1 MNAVLEVR
9 EPSACYLAAVEPSL
23 LGQFDLIAQAP
34 NGIARLRELIL
45 TLAVQGK
52 LVPQAPNDE
61 PACALLERIRAEKAR
76 LVTEGKIRKEKP
88 LAEIAEEEKP
98 YAQPSG
104 WEWVRLNQLLV
115 KIGAGSTPLGGKE
128 VYVSAGVKFLR
139 SQNVWNDGLRLT
151 DVAYIKPDT
160 HLKMSGT
167 TVYAGDIL
175 FNITGASIGRCAVV
189 PTTFDE
195 ANVSQHVTIIRP
207 ALSTITSYLHL
218 VLISSHVQQT
228 VMDVQ
233 VGVSREGLSI
243 GKLGQFLVPL
253 PPIAEQSRI
262 VTRVGELMA
271 LCDELEI
278 KGKLEAEQHARLVGS
293 LFASLAS
300 SESAHSLAENW
311 QRIAT
316 YFDLLL
322 DRPSAVDVL
331 EQTILQLAIRGLLV
345 PQDPTDE
352 PASVLLQ
359 KIRAEKDRLIAT
371 GQLKRDSRQQS
382 ISNEEKPFE
391 PPKGWEWVALKD
403 LLPEFQNGVSSRGDV
418 GGKSI
423 TVLRLADIK
432 KRRISLRDTREIPI
446 NERDA
451 KKYGLLKGDI
461 LIVRVN
467 GSADIVG
474 QFILNDDD
482 LTAIYCDH
490 FIRMRID
497 QTFITPD
504 FLSLLGESDI
514 ARSRI
519 QSLFITTAGQKTVN
533 QSHIGSLLLPLPP
546 LPEQSRI
553 VARVSELRALCAQLR
568 ARLAVTAQTQ
578 SRLAETLIEKA
589 VA

>member
-1 MNAVLEVR
+1 MNAVLEAR
-9 EPSACYLAAVEPSL
+9 EPNARYFAALKPAL
-23 LGQFDLIAQAP
+23 LSQFDLIAQAP
-34 NGIARLRELIL
+34 NGVARLRELIL

-52 LVPQAPNDE
+52 LVPQDPNDE
-61 PACALLERIRAEKAR
+61 PASALLERIRAEKAR
-76 LVTEGKIRKEKP
+76 LVKEGKIRKDKP
-88 LAEIAEEEKP
+88 QAAIAEEEKP
-98 YAQPSG
+98 FAIPPR
-104 WEWVRLNQLLV
+104 WEWARIGDVLLQVTDGTHHTPKYLDSGVAFISV
-115 KIGAGSTPLGGKE
+115 KDIDGKSISFADCKYISEAEHLQINARCNPERGDVLLCRIGTLGRPTI
-128 VYVSAGVKFLR
+128 VDTDRPFSLFVSV
-139 SQNVWNDGLRLT
+139 GL
-151 DVAYIKPDT
+151 
-160 HLKMSGT
+160 LKLPKS
-167 TVYAGDIL
+167 VDI
-175 FNITGASIGRCAVV
+175 SK
-189 PTTFDE
+189 
-195 ANVSQHVTIIRP
+195 
-207 ALSTITSYLHL
+207 YLHL
-218 VLISSHVQQT
+218 LLSSQ
-228 VMDVQ
+228 VMAAQYDEIKA
-233 VGVSREGLSI
+233 GGSHTN
-243 GKLGQFLVPL
+243 KLNLGDIPQLRVPT
-253 PPIAEQSRI
+253 PPLAEQTRI
-262 VTRVGELMA
+262 VARVEELMA
-271 LCDELEI
+271 LCDSLEV
-278 KGKLEAEQHARLVGS
+278 KGKLGAEQHTRLVGS
-293 LFASLAS
+293 LFDSLAN
-300 SESAHSLAENW
+300 SESAHALAENW

-316 YFDLLL
+316 HFDLLL
-322 DRPSAVDVL
+322 DRPAAVDTL
-331 EQTILQLAIRGLLV
+331 EQSILQLAVRGLLV
-345 PQDPTDE
+345 PQNPADE
-352 PASVLLQ
+352 PASALLQ
-359 KIRAEKDRLIAT
+359 KIRTEKDRLIAT
-371 GQLKRDSRQQS
+371 GQLKRDRPQPS

-432 KRRISLRDTREIPI
+432 NRRISLRDTREIPI

-553 VARVSELRALCAQLR
+553 VARVAELRTLCTQLR
-568 ARLAVTAQTQ
+568 ERLAATDQIQ
-578 SRLAETLIEKA
+578 SRLAATLIEKV